1 MQSSFKITEEQVE
14 KIRPFLKNIN
24 ELIAKS
30 IVEFQL
36 ALDDAIIGELEF
48 RDDEYWDTPNS
59 IMLQKIYDEIYQQN
73 AD

>member
-1 MQSSFKITEEQVE
+1 MQSKAFIITKEQIE
-14 KIRPFLKNIN
+14 KIRSFMPEIDDLMQNYSKFEN
-24 ELIAKS
+24 
-30 IVEFQL
+30 

-59 IMLQKIYDEIYQQN
+59 IMLQKIYDEIYRQN